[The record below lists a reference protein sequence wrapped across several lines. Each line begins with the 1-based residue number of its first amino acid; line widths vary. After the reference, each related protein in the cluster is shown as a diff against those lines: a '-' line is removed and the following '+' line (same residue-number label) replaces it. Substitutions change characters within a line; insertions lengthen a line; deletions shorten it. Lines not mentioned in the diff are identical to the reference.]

1 MLMRILPPSAAR
13 RRQRMAG
20 LSVVELMVG
29 IAIGLI
35 VVAAATL
42 LMGSQ
47 LSENRRMLLE
57 VQLQQDLRAT
67 GDIIAREIRRH
78 GAMAQERLLLSM
90 WTPGATT
97 APAANPFTTQIAT
110 PDTGKLYLAY
120 DTDEN
125 PSNFHAVPGFE
136 LRSDGVIYSRVG
148 VSTLNSWQPL
158 TDPTTMRVT
167 GFDVSQSAT
176 TEVMLPC
183 PKVCSDGTTDC
194 WPRVRVREVSF
205 EIRAES
211 RRDAAVKRSIAGNA
225 RVRNE
230 ELRQSCPA

>member
-1 MLMRILPPSAAR
+1 MLTPQRPLRGR
-13 RRQRMAG
+13 RRSAG

-42 LMGSQ
+42 LMGAQ
-47 LSENRRMLLE
+47 LSENRRMLME

-67 GDIIAREIRRH
+67 GDIIAREVRRH
-78 GAMAQERLLLSM
+78 GAMAEDRLLLSL
-90 WTPGATT
+90 WAPGVTSN
-97 APAANPFTTQIAT
+97 PVQNPFTTQLST
-110 PDTGKLYLAY
+110 PAAGQLYLAY
-120 DTDEN
+120 ETDEN
-125 PSNFHAVPGFE
+125 PSNYHSVPGFE

-148 VSTLNSWQPL
+148 VSTVNQWQPL
-158 TDPTTMRVT
+158 TDPATMNVT
-167 GFDVSQSAT
+167 SFTVNVAT
-176 TEVMLPC
+176 TAEVMLPC

-205 EIRAES
+205 EIRAQA
-211 RRDAAVKRSIAGNA
+211 RRDATVKRSIAGNS

-230 ELRQSCPA
+230 EIRQACPA

>member
-1 MLMRILPPSAAR
+1 MLITRPPR
-13 RRQRMAG
+13 RLRRMAG

-78 GAMAQERLLLSM
+78 GAMAEDRLLLSL
-90 WTPGATT
+90 WTPGTTSSAT
-97 APAANPFTTQIAT
+97 ANPFTAQIDT

-120 DTDEN
+120 ETDEN
-125 PSNFHAVPGFE
+125 PSNYHSVPGFE

-148 VSTLNSWQPL
+148 VSTVNSWQPL
-158 TDPTTMRVT
+158 TDPATMNVT
-167 GFDVSQSAT
+167 AFDVTEAITS
-176 TEVMLPC
+176 EVMLPC
-183 PKVCSDGTTDC
+183 PKICPDSTTDC

-205 EIRAES
+205 EIRAEA
-211 RRDAAVKRSIAGNA
+211 RRDTTVKRSIAGTS
-225 RVRNE
+225 RIRNE
-230 ELRQSCPA
+230 EIRQSCPA

>member
-1 MLMRILPPSAAR
+1 MLKPRTSR
-13 RRQRMAG
+13 RRLRMAG

-78 GAMAQERLLLSM
+78 GAMAEDRLLLSL
-90 WTPGATT
+90 WTPGATAAAT
-97 APAANPFTTQIAT
+97 ANPFTTQIDT

-120 DTDEN
+120 ETDEN
-125 PSNFHAVPGFE
+125 PSNYHSVPGFE

-148 VSTLNSWQPL
+148 VSTVNSWQPL
-158 TDPTTMRVT
+158 TDPSTMNVT
-167 GFDVSQSAT
+167 AFDVTEAT
-176 TEVMLPC
+176 TSEVMLPC
-183 PKVCSDGTTDC
+183 PNVCPDSTTDC

-205 EIRAES
+205 EIRAEA
-211 RRDAAVKRSIAGNA
+211 RRDTTVKRSIAGTS
-225 RVRNE
+225 RIRNE
-230 ELRQSCPA
+230 EIRQSCPA